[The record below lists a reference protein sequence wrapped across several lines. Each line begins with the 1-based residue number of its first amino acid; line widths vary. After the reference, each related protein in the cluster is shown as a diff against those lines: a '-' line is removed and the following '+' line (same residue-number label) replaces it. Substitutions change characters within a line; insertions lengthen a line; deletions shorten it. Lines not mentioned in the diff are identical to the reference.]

1 VWLVAHDT
9 SFCCWVR
16 RWFLAVQLREPER
29 PTEDSERRMD
39 RLQARR
45 RGRRRWALQ
54 GLLVFLA
61 VLSAWLVVLFVG
73 SPVEESTEE
82 AANVA
87 RSVVAEERPDE
98 PPSESSD
105 SEEGTEEAS
114 SFDAEALEDELEG
127 IVGEYEGVYGI
138 SVLEPDSGTGVS
150 LRGDEE
156 FVAASIGKL
165 PPFAALYAAAA
176 RGELD
181 LEEEISMRAEDV
193 QSYGSGSLHGFPVGH
208 SLSLRECAYRLV
220 NHSDNTAWVML
231 DRRLGKE
238 EIGAELQ
245 RMGIEDSS
253 YLGHSSGYY
262 TTPDD
267 VMLLLEKISDP
278 RFTDEELSVEML
290 EAMTDTSVEDRIPE
304 KLPEDVR
311 VAHKTGSYEGNFG
324 DAGVVFYKDSQG
336 KERRYYLTVLS
347 EGAGE
352 PEAREVIQ
360 KVSLAVYQAISGN
373 TVDSEWSRGSV
384 SQEESAP
391 AASPQPVPENTARTA
406 ESTQPAKSPP
416 PPPEKSPDSRSSAA
430 PARSAQQAPAAA
442 PRSSASPPS
451 YPAAREPAYPRPS
464 APVYSWDEY
473 WEEPTYWEAAYPEE

>member
-1 VWLVAHDT
+1 
-9 SFCCWVR
+9 
-16 RWFLAVQLREPER
+16 
-29 PTEDSERRMD
+29 
-39 RLQARR
+39 
-45 RGRRRWALQ
+45 
-54 GLLVFLA
+54 LVFLA
-61 VLSAWLVVLFVG
+61 VLSAWLVLLFVG
-73 SPVEESTEE
+73 GPVEEPTEE

-87 RSVVAEERPDE
+87 HSMVVEERPSEE
-98 PPSESSD
+98 PPPER
-105 SEEGTEEAS
+105 SEEAP
-114 SFDAEALEDELEG
+114 SFDAEALEDELEE

-165 PPFAALYAAAA
+165 PPFAVLYAAAA
-176 RGELD
+176 RGEID

-193 QSYGSGSLHGFPVGH
+193 QSYGSGSLHGFSAGH

-231 DRRLGKE
+231 DGRLGKE

-267 VMLLLEKISDP
+267 VVLLLEKISDP

-336 KERRYYLTVLS
+336 KASRYYLTVLS

-391 AASPQPVPENTARTA
+391 APPPAPQPAPENTAK
-406 ESTQPAKSPP
+406 PPP
-416 PPPEKSPDSRSSAA
+416 PPPEKSPDSRSNTAS
-430 PARSAQQAPAAA
+430 ARSAQQAPAAA
-442 PRSSASPPS
+442 PRSSASPPP

-464 APVYSWDEY
+464 ASVYSREED
-473 WEEPTYWEAAYPEE
+473 WEEPIYWEDAYPEEW

>member
-1 VWLVAHDT
+1 M
-9 SFCCWVR
+9 
-16 RWFLAVQLREPER
+16 QLREPER
-29 PTEDSERRMD
+29 PTEDSERRVD

-45 RGRRRWALQ
+45 RGQRQWALQ
-54 GLLVFLA
+54 GFLVFLA
-61 VLSAWLVVLFVG
+61 VLSAWLVLLFVG
-73 SPVEESTEE
+73 SPVEEPTEE
-82 AANVA
+82 AAADVA
-87 RSVVAEERPDE
+87 RSMVAEE
-98 PPSESSD
+98 PSEEPLPEW
-105 SEEGTEEAS
+105 SEEASPERSEEAS
-114 SFDAEALEDELEG
+114 SFDAEALEDELEE

-138 SVLEPDSGTGVS
+138 SVLEPDSGTEVS

-165 PPFAALYAAAA
+165 PPFAALYAATA
-176 RGELD
+176 RGDID

-267 VMLLLEKISDP
+267 VVLLLEKISDP
-278 RFTDEELSVEML
+278 RFSDEELSVEML

-336 KERRYYLTVLS
+336 KARRYYLTVLS

-352 PEAREVIQ
+352 PEARDVIQ
-360 KVSLAVYQAISGN
+360 KVSLAVYGAISGN
-373 TVDSEWSRGSV
+373 MVDPEWSRGAV

-391 AASPQPVPENTARTA
+391 AATPPQPAPENTARPA
-406 ESTQPAKSPP
+406 ESVPPAKPPP
-416 PPPEKSPDSRSSAA
+416 PPPEKQTDSRSNAA
-430 PARSAQQAPAAA
+430 PARSAPQTPAAA
-442 PRSSASPPS
+442 PRAPARPASPPP
-451 YPAAREPAYPRPS
+451 YPAAREPAYPRSS
-464 APVYSWDEY
+464 APAYY
-473 WEEPTYWEAAYPEE
+473 WEEPTYWDAAYPEEW

>member
-1 VWLVAHDT
+1 
-9 SFCCWVR
+9 
-16 RWFLAVQLREPER
+16 VQLREQER

-73 SPVEESTEE
+73 SPVEEPIEE

-87 RSVVAEERPDE
+87 RSGVAEERPDE
-98 PPSESSD
+98 PPSESSEEPPV

-114 SFDAEALEDELEG
+114 SFDTEELEDELEE

-165 PPFAALYAAAA
+165 PPFAVLYAAAA
-176 RGELD
+176 RGEIN
-181 LEEEISMRAEDV
+181 LEEELSMRAEDV

-245 RMGIEDSS
+245 SMGIEDSS

-267 VMLLLEKISDP
+267 VVLLLETISDP

-324 DAGVVFYKDSQG
+324 DAGVVFYKDNQG

-347 EGAGE
+347 ERAGE

-391 AASPQPVPENTARTA
+391 AAPPSAPQPAPENI
-406 ESTQPAKSPP
+406 AKPPP
-416 PPPEKSPDSRSSAA
+416 PPPEKSPNSRSNAA
-430 PARSAQQAPAAA
+430 SARSAQQAPAAA
-442 PRSSASPPS
+442 PRSSASPPP

-464 APVYSWDEY
+464 ASVYSWEEY
-473 WEEPTYWEAAYPEE
+473 WEEPIYWEDAYPEEW

>member
-1 VWLVAHDT
+1 M
-9 SFCCWVR
+9 
-16 RWFLAVQLREPER
+16 QLREPER
-29 PTEDSERRMD
+29 PTDDSERRVD

-54 GLLVFLA
+54 GFLVFLA
-61 VLSAWLVVLFVG
+61 VLSAWLVLLFVG
-73 SPVEESTEE
+73 IPVEEPTEE

-87 RSVVAEERPDE
+87 HSMVAEERPEE
-98 PPSESSD
+98 PPPER
-105 SEEGTEEAS
+105 
-114 SFDAEALEDELEG
+114 LEDSG
-127 IVGEYEGVYGI
+127 I
-138 SVLEPDSGTGVS
+138 GVS

-176 RGELD
+176 RGEID
-181 LEEEISMRAEDV
+181 LEEEISMRDEDV

-231 DRRLGKE
+231 DRRLGEE

-245 RMGIEDSS
+245 RMGVEDSS

-267 VMLLLEKISDP
+267 VVLLLERISDP

-336 KERRYYLTVLS
+336 KARRYYLTVLS
-347 EGAGE
+347 EGTGE
-352 PEAREVIQ
+352 PEARDVIQ
-360 KVSLAVYQAISGN
+360 KVSLAVYRAISGN
-373 TVDSEWSRGSV
+373 TVDPEWSRGSAG
-384 SQEESAP
+384 QEDSTP
-391 AASPQPVPENTARTA
+391 AGAATGPGEHREAGRERAAGEIAATSSGEATGQPIQRRPNAVGAAGPREAR
-406 ESTQPAKSPP
+406 
-416 PPPEKSPDSRSSAA
+416 
-430 PARSAQQAPAAA
+430 
-442 PRSSASPPS
+442 
-451 YPAAREPAYPRPS
+451 
-464 APVYSWDEY
+464 
-473 WEEPTYWEAAYPEE
+473 

>member
-1 VWLVAHDT
+1 
-9 SFCCWVR
+9 
-16 RWFLAVQLREPER
+16 VQLREPER
-29 PTEDSERRMD
+29 PTEDSERRVD

-45 RGRRRWALQ
+45 RGQRQWALQ
-54 GLLVFLA
+54 GFLVFLA
-61 VLSAWLVVLFVG
+61 VLSAWLVLLFVG
-73 SPVEESTEE
+73 TPLKEPTEG
-82 AANVA
+82 AAADVA
-87 RSVVAEERPDE
+87 RSMVAEEPSEE
-98 PPSESSD
+98 PPDRS
-105 SEEGTEEAS
+105 EEAS
-114 SFDAEALEDELEG
+114 PERSKEAPSFDAEALEDELEE

-138 SVLEPDSGTGVS
+138 SVLEPDSGIGVS

-165 PPFAALYAAAA
+165 PPFAVLYAAAA
-176 RGELD
+176 RGEID
-181 LEEEISMRAEDV
+181 LEEELSMRAEDV

-245 RMGIEDSS
+245 SMGIEDSS

-267 VMLLLEKISDP
+267 VVLLLETISDP

-324 DAGVVFYKDSQG
+324 DAGVVFYKDNQG

-347 EGAGE
+347 ERAGE

-391 AASPQPVPENTARTA
+391 APPPAPQPAPENTAK
-406 ESTQPAKSPP
+406 PPP
-416 PPPEKSPDSRSSAA
+416 PPPEKSPDSRSNAA
-430 PARSAQQAPAAA
+430 SARSAQQAPAAA
-442 PRSSASPPS
+442 PRSSTSPPP

-464 APVYSWDEY
+464 ASVYSWEEY
-473 WEEPTYWEAAYPEE
+473 WEEPTYWEDAYPEEW

>member
-1 VWLVAHDT
+1 M
-9 SFCCWVR
+9 
-16 RWFLAVQLREPER
+16 QLREPER
-29 PTEDSERRMD
+29 PTEDSERRVD
-39 RLQARR
+39 RLQARL
-45 RGRRRWALQ
+45 RGQRQWTLQ

-61 VLSAWLVVLFVG
+61 VLSAWLVLLLVG
-73 SPVEESTEE
+73 IPVEEPTEE

-87 RSVVAEERPDE
+87 RSVVAEE
-98 PPSESSD
+98 PSEESPPER
-105 SEEGTEEAS
+105 SEEAP
-114 SFDAEALEDELEG
+114 SFDAEVLEDELEE

-150 LRGDEE
+150 LRGNEE

-176 RGELD
+176 RGGID

-238 EIGAELQ
+238 EIAAELQ
-245 RMGIEDSS
+245 SMGIEDSS
-253 YLGHSSGYY
+253 YLGHNSGYY

-267 VMLLLEKISDP
+267 VVRLLERISDP

-290 EAMTDTSVEDRIPE
+290 EAMTETSVEDRIPE

-324 DAGVVFYKDSQG
+324 DAGVVFYEDSQG
-336 KERRYYLTVLS
+336 KARRYYLSVLS
-347 EGAGE
+347 EGVGE
-352 PEAREVIQ
+352 PEARDVIQ
-360 KVSLAVYQAISGN
+360 KVSLAVYRAISGN
-373 TVDSEWSRGSV
+373 TVDPEWSRGSV
-384 SQEESAP
+384 GQEESAP
-391 AASPQPVPENTARTA
+391 AATPSAPQPAPENTARPA
-406 ESTQPAKSPP
+406 ESAQPAKSPP
-416 PPPEKSPDSRSSAA
+416 PPPEKSPDSRSNAA
-430 PARSAQQAPAAA
+430 PTRWAQQAPAAA
-442 PRSSASPPS
+442 PRAPARPASPPP
-451 YPAAREPAYPRPS
+451 YPVAREPAYPRSS
-464 APVYSWDEY
+464 APAYY
-473 WEEPTYWEAAYPEE
+473 WEESWEEPSYWEAAYSEEW

>member
-1 VWLVAHDT
+1 M
-9 SFCCWVR
+9 
-16 RWFLAVQLREPER
+16 QLCEPER
-29 PTEDSERRMD
+29 PTEDSERRVD

-45 RGRRRWALQ
+45 RGQRRWALQ
-54 GLLVFLA
+54 GVLVFLA
-61 VLSAWLVVLFVG
+61 VLSAWLVVLFFG
-73 SPVEESTEE
+73 GPVEEESTEE

-87 RSVVAEERPDE
+87 RSMVADERPDE
-98 PPSESSD
+98 PPSESSEEPPAA
-105 SEEGTEEAS
+105 EEGPEEVP
-114 SFDAEALEDELEG
+114 SFDAEALEDELEE
-127 IVGEYEGVYGI
+127 IVGEYAGSYGI
-138 SVLEPDSGTGVS
+138 SVLEPDSRTEVS

-165 PPFAALYAAAA
+165 PPFAVLYSAAA
-176 RGELD
+176 RGEID

-208 SLSLRECAYRLV
+208 TLSLRECAYRLV

-231 DRRLGKE
+231 DRRIGKE

-253 YLGHSSGYY
+253 YLGHAAGYY

-267 VMLLLEKISDP
+267 VVLLLEKISEP

-311 VAHKTGSYEGNFG
+311 VAHKTGSYESNFG

-347 EGAGE
+347 ERAGE

-384 SQEESAP
+384 NQEESAP
-391 AASPQPVPENTARTA
+391 AASPPQPAPENTA
-406 ESTQPAKSPP
+406 KSPSP
-416 PPPEKSPDSRSSAA
+416 PSEKQSDSRSNAA
-430 PARSAQQAPAAA
+430 PTRSAQQAPPAA
-442 PRSSASPPS
+442 RSSASPPP
-451 YPAAREPAYPRPS
+451 YPAARESAYPRPS
-464 APVYSWDEY
+464 APVYY
-473 WEEPTYWEAAYPEE
+473 WEEPTYWEAAYPEEW